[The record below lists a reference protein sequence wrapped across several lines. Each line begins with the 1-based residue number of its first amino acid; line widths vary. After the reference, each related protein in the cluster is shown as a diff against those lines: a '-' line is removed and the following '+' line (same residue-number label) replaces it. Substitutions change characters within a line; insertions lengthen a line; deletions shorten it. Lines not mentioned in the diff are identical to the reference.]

1 MMSKTPHLLPGLTPM
16 PDLQASGPHPHWG
29 GLPPG
34 PFCQK
39 PTINAWFTG
48 GPSTDVITIDHR
60 AKPAYSQGHVH
71 LPRKDA

>member
-1 MMSKTPHLLPGLTPM
+1 
-16 PDLQASGPHPHWG
+16 
-29 GLPPG
+29 LPPG